1 MRDATEPYSPQYRET
16 KNYCRSKMRELG
28 YLDYDEK
35 RPLENLDEVVLNKD
49 KLSFENAA
57 RDIKKK
63 YLQNIIDSE
72 SFVNAAVTKFDF
84 KMLQSK

>member
-16 KNYCRSKMRELG
+16 RSKMRELG

>member
-1 MRDATEPYSPQYRET
+1 MRDATKPYSPQYRET
-16 KNYCRSKMRELG
+16 RSKMRELG

-35 RPLENLDEVVLNKD
+35 RPVENLDEVVLNKD

-63 YLQNIIDSE
+63 QLQNIIDSE